1 MVYFFN
7 FGSKKL
13 FLDNLALS
21 HTTSNEF
28 LATHQSLEK
37 TNDTT
42 PRNSADRQKDRRK
55 VQQVFLWK
63 VLELIFCQFSSAT
76 DKIFIMVG
84 LLGSHY

>member
-28 LATHQSLEK
+28 LETHQSLEK

-42 PRNSADRQKDRRK
+42 PRNSADRQKDR
-55 VQQVFLWK
+55 
-63 VLELIFCQFSSAT
+63 
-76 DKIFIMVG
+76 
-84 LLGSHY
+84 